1 MEKRKQIHIRV
12 PDDLYKKLRV
22 KCVYEDVS
30 ITDYIFNLIVL
41 SLQQPT
47 EEGSVLIV
55 EDEAVLRESLE
66 AWLKDSYKVTT
77 AVTGEEALELIKKQ
91 EFDVLVIDVRLPGKN
106 AIQVLREAKE
116 MKPHIQSII
125 MTAYPVV
132 DMAVEAMKLGA
143 VDYLVKPFAPDKL
156 ERLIW
161 RTITKSKSEQ

>member
-116 MKPHIQSII
+116 MKPYIQSII

-161 RTITKSKSEQ
+161 RTIAKSKSKQ